1 MDETAK
7 KIIRK
12 FVVKPWPGGGFVFPL
27 DKEVD
32 FFGAYYLK
40 GLRGHGGIGG
50 MCWTETMED
59 ALDIISKYPNNVKIE
74 ISIRA
79 LIDLLREEQDEEG
92 SQEH

>member
-1 MDETAK
+1 MDKTAQ

-27 DKEVD
+27 DKKVY
-32 FFGAYYLK
+32 FFGAHYLK
-40 GLRGHGGIGG
+40 GHGGFGG

-59 ALDIISKYPNNVKIE
+59 ALDIISKYPHNVKIE

-79 LIDLLREEQDEEG
+79 LIDLLREEQDEAG
-92 SQEH
+92 S